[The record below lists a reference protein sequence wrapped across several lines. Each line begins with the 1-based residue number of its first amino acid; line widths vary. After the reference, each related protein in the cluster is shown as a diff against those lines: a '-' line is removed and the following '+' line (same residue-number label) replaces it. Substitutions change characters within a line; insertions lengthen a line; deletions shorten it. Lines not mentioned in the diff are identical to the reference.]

1 MARENGSP
9 NRRLAWY
16 LTRGTLVGGG
26 FGALLGFLL
35 VLFVSG
41 MGDGGGDPAG
51 MIANDVRGLIPYVA
65 GWAMMGFVI
74 GLVWWLIGRVRQ
86 RPYS

>member
-1 MARENGSP
+1 MKP
-9 NRRLAWY
+9 HQ
-16 LTRGTLVGGG
+16 TPG
-26 FGALLGFLL
+26 FFT
-35 VLFVSG
+35 
-41 MGDGGGDPAG
+41 
-51 MIANDVRGLIPYVA
+51 VRGLIPYVA